1 MEPRY
6 RLHYAP
12 DNASLVIR
20 LALEALDLPYDTALV
35 DRATQAHKSPG
46 YRALNPGG
54 VIPALETPD
63 GPMFETAAILLWLA
77 DRHGHLAPAPDSP
90 DRARF
95 LSWLFFM
102 SNTLHAGLR
111 VTFYPDQYIGHD
123 PDAQNRLRA
132 HMQGE
137 ITRHLDIIEAEAD
150 KGQSWLCAATP
161 SALDLYLA
169 CLLRWA
175 KLYPAPQGGAGWFTL
190 SNWPQMH
197 TMATRLDQSQ
207 AALAAI
213 KAEGLGPMPFS
224 QPQHATPPE
233 GSAT

>member
-20 LALEALDLPYDTALV
+20 LALDTLGLPYDTALV
-35 DRATQAHKSPG
+35 DRAKQAQKSPG
-46 YRALNPGG
+46 YRALNPNGL
-54 VIPALETPD
+54 IPALETPD
-63 GPMFETAAILLWLA
+63 GPIFETAAILLWLN
-77 DRHGHLAPAPDSP
+77 DRHGGLGPAPDSP

-95 LSWLFFM
+95 LSWLFFV

-111 VTFYPDQYIGHD
+111 ITFYPDQYIGHD
-123 PDAQNRLRA
+123 SDAQSRLRA

-137 ITRHLDIIEAEAD
+137 ITRHLDMIEAEAG
-150 KGQSWLCAATP
+150 KGLPWLCAAAP

-169 CLLRWA
+169 CLLRWMA
-175 KLYPAPQGGAGWFTL
+175 LYPRGGTVWFSL
-190 SNWPQMH
+190 AKWPQIH
-197 TMATRLDQSQ
+197 EMATRLDQFP
-207 AALAAI
+207 ATRAAI
-213 KAEGLGPMPFS
+213 KAEGLGPTPFS
-224 QPQHATPPE
+224 RPHHPTPPE